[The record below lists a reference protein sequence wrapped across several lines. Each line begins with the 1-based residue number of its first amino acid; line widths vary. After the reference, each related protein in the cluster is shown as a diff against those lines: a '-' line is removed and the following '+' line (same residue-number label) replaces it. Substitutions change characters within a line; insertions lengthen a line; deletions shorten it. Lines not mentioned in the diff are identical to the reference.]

1 MAGSVPGSTLGGTGV
16 GVSFR
21 TEMTLKLKSYLLWLV
36 SSETQRGFLPRW
48 DGQPCLRSAWLDS
61 EVNRQWNN
69 FYIDTADTVE
79 QAWVRP
85 RFPGYIKFQTEAS
98 TLLRTGL
105 LAQVPPAILLQKLLT
120 VCGSYQHQ

>member
-1 MAGSVPGSTLGGTGV
+1 
-16 GVSFR
+16 
-21 TEMTLKLKSYLLWLV
+21 MTLELKAYLLWLV
-36 SSETQRGFLPRW
+36 SPETQCVFFPRW

-61 EVNRQWNN
+61 KVNRQWNS
-69 FYIDTADTVE
+69 FYLDTADTVE

-105 LAQVPPAILLQKLLT
+105 LAQVPASILLQRLWT
-120 VCGSYQHQ
+120 VFESYQHH